1 MKRLLQWLRQRWK
14 KTDLP
19 AKTEV
24 PPAVTDTPPEEMKS
38 SLDYLWTYMNEE
50 RYEDVLAVVQPIL
63 KQETH
68 PEHTLALKLAGLA
81 HFKLGN
87 YQTAE
92 AMFQEQVPLSQ
103 NPDDWFNLVTAAALN
118 RNFELSELACRHA
131 IELYQQHGK
140 PENLPVPQMHF
151 YYMLALRDV
160 QAYQKAYEQ
169 LTVLKNI
176 YCSLR
181 ITDSTFL
188 YIRGVPFFSSVLEA
202 GKAIL
207 ENTNPTAARSLLHE
221 LRNKVDEEGRAEL
234 DDFEKTI
241 HWNE

>member
-1 MKRLLQWLRQRWK
+1 MLTWLRRLWGK
-14 KTDLP
+14 NNTIPEPEPEATKPEPL
-19 AKTEV
+19 
-24 PPAVTDTPPEEMKS
+24 PEETKS

-63 KQETH
+63 KQETD
-68 PEHTLALKLAGLA
+68 PEHSLALKLAGLA

-103 NPDDWFNLVTAAALN
+103 NPDDWFNLVTAATLN
-118 RNFELSELACRHA
+118 RNIELSELACRHA

-160 QAYQKAYEQ
+160 HAYQKAYEQ

-207 ENTNPTAARSLLHE
+207 ENINPAAARSLLLE
-221 LRNKVDEEGRAEL
+221 LRKKVDEEGRTVL
-234 DDFEKTI
+234 DDVEKTI
-241 HWNE
+241 HWKA